1 MVDPGPMSRKLVMA
15 KAISHVK
22 LCDDLLDYILP
33 AKATIFVGLIKKNSL
48 TCMLKNY
55 LDGQP
60 FLWTLL
66 ID

>member
-33 AKATIFVGLIKKNSL
+33 TKATIFVGLINKK
-48 TCMLKNY
+48 

-60 FLWTLL
+60 FLWILL